1 MNEQHHEGHEINEPV
16 LRVPPVLTALLFTM
30 LAIHLALYHFLPPT
44 TSIMLL
50 ELFAF
55 IPAQFAAG
63 HHLWSLLTSALF
75 HVSWEHFLFNSLWLV
90 AFGTPVARRLASPAR
105 FLLFF
110 AVCCIGAMLT
120 HWLFYI
126 GDTTPV
132 IGASGGVSAMLG
144 AAARFAFN
152 ERNWFLQHRKMETS
166 RLLPLKEVLR
176 RRQVIIFITL
186 WTGLNVVFG
195 LMGTSLAGESISIAW
210 EAHIGGFFCGLLL
223 FSLFDIPPMSAS
235 GGPGNRDYGT
245 WSGARSANDNNP
257 ENS

>member
-1 MNEQHHEGHEINEPV
+1 MNEQQHEGEEINESV
-16 LRVPPVLTALLFTM
+16 FRVPPVLIRLLLAM
-30 LAIHLALYHFLPPT
+30 LAIHILLFHFLPPT
-44 TSIMLL
+44 TALQML
-50 ELFAF
+50 ELFSF
-55 IPAQFAAG
+55 IPAQFSAG
-63 HHLWSLLTSALF
+63 HHLWSLLTSALL
-75 HVSWEHFLFNSLWLV
+75 HVSWEHLLVNGLWLV
-90 AFGTPVARRLASPAR
+90 AFGTPVARRLSSPPR

-110 AVCCIGAMLT
+110 AVCCMGAMLT

-152 ERNWFLQHRKMETS
+152 DRDALRHQQVERN
-166 RLLPLKEVLR
+166 RLLPLSETLR
-176 RRQVIIFITL
+176 RKQVIIFITL

-195 LMGTSLAGESISIAW
+195 LMGTSPTGESVSIAW

-235 GGPGNRDYGT
+235 GGPGNRDYGA

-257 ENS
+257 ENN